1 MKTQELEQMFKN
13 QQLKKGQFTKAK
25 WQSITI
31 KKGVEYK
38 KVSQGVIRFVK
49 YSHIKGVI
57 VKGQINVNEQ
67 CLMSDTIYHNSN
79 TNTDYVQLAR
89 TNHKAKSTYYIN
101 GVEVDKATFEQGNP
115 PRQGTPSPIFR
126 VKMEN
131 LLEVGNN

>member
-1 MKTQELEQMFKN
+1 MKTQELVNKFQTKE
-13 QQLKKGQFTKAK
+13 LKKGIYTKAK

-38 KVSQGVIRFVK
+38 KVSQGVVRFVK
-49 YSHIKGVI
+49 YSHIKGVV

-79 TNTDYVQLAR
+79 TNNDYVQLAR

-101 GVEVDKATFEQGNP
+101 GVEVDKETFEKQNP

-126 VKMEN
+126 VKIEN